1 MPQFMTQ
8 RLIAEY
14 RDHSRS
20 YSLVEPHGRLHIVCP
35 HCRMVVHLCDHLYAE
50 RRREIAE
57 ARRGP
62 AGLAV
67 AWRLLEADGFNEAAR
82 KGIIFHIPRR
92 PLHCTNCGREH
103 PEGALLCAQCMAVNL
118 PW

>member
-14 RDHSRS
+14 RDHSWG
-20 YSLVEPHGRLHIVCP
+20 YGIVEPHGRPHIVCP
-35 HCRMVVHLCDHLYAE
+35 QCRFVVLLCEHLSAE

-57 ARRGP
+57 ASRGP
-62 AGLAV
+62 KGLGL
-67 AWRLLEADGFNEAAR
+67 AWRLLEADGFDEAAR
-82 KGIIFHIPRR
+82 KGIILHIPRQ
-92 PLHCTNCGREH
+92 PFHCTNCRREH